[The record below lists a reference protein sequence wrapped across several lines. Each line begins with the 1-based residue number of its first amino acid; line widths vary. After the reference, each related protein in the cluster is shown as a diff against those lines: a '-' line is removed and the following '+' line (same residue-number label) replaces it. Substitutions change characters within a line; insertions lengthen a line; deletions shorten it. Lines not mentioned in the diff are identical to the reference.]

1 MNVSMEESKISSE
14 IFIEPS
20 IRVLNLEEGEE
31 KDGTG
36 IFDNSASIQN
46 PNKDDS
52 RRLFQVYK
60 PDFTW
65 DPSMP
70 YDELPIRLEEEGPV
84 PLDFPAH
91 FYDVEGGISVIY
103 WEEDR
108 SRGCLC
114 TILGINELDETF
126 TYQALSLQG
135 KKKSTFFDTG
145 RTMEAKESKVWR
157 LVHRTEFERSIEK
170 NAIKEGQTLRILL
183 KSKITDFTGI
193 VQERREQSLLVSQ
206 LPLGGLEG
214 DIEFKLSEIVT
225 AGEIMYSQL
234 FCNLRELVN
243 GGRGKKNNIM

>member
-1 MNVSMEESKISSE
+1 MGLFSQLSSRDKHYYIPMDSGKVKTTAAFVGSKNSFPFYIIFFSSTISFLQTMNVSMDESKISNK

-20 IRVLNLEEGEE
+20 IRVLNLEGEE

-70 YDELPIRLEEEGPV
+70 YDELPIRLEQEGPV
-84 PLDFPAH
+84 PLDFPGY
-91 FYDVEGGISVIY
+91 FYDVEAGISVIY

-114 TILGINELDETF
+114 TILGTNELDETF
-126 TYQALSLQG
+126 TYQALSWQG

-145 RTMEAKESKVWR
+145 RTMEANESKVWR
-157 LVHRTEFERSIEK
+157 LVYRAEF
-170 NAIKEGQTLRILL
+170 
-183 KSKITDFTGI
+183 
-193 VQERREQSLLVSQ
+193 
-206 LPLGGLEG
+206 
-214 DIEFKLSEIVT
+214 
-225 AGEIMYSQL
+225 
-234 FCNLRELVN
+234 
-243 GGRGKKNNIM
+243 